1 MYFPIAL
8 YAGIYRYLST
18 VMPASVQRRASFH
31 DKSSK
36 AAGDLHRAVY
46 TRFTPESLNAG
57 ISFSGDA
64 GCAQRRAEPPAAGAM
79 CSSLLAPEMECRS
92 PAWKQRATEQTTRT
106 HTPESSLEAKGI
118 ADRGAD
124 ARLGAVE
131 QPQSMLVH
139 GFVQF
144 FVRLWV

>member
-1 MYFPIAL
+1 
-8 YAGIYRYLST
+8 
-18 VMPASVQRRASFH
+18 MPASVQRRASFH

-36 AAGDLHRAVY
+36 AAGDLRRAVY

-64 GCAQRRAEPPAAGAM
+64 GYAQRRAEPPAAGAM
-79 CSSLLAPEMECRS
+79 CSSLVAPEMECRS
-92 PAWKQRATEQTTRT
+92 PAGKQRATEQTTRT
-106 HTPESSLEAKGI
+106 RTHAHTHTHTPESSLNAKGI

-144 FVRLWV
+144 FVGLWV